1 MTAHERRLVSADGGA
16 AGREEASVRL
26 YFLRHG
32 QAGNPDEWPHE
43 DNERPLTKRG
53 IAETAAAAQGMRWL
67 NLRIALVLSSPYV
80 RAHQTAL
87 ITAGEL
93 GLGVQTV
100 DGLAPGCSLTTLAET
115 LAAHLPDAS
124 PDDEPAATPMNGEAA
139 SALKRSYSVLLVGH
153 EPDFSELIGAMIGR
167 KGAAEVQV
175 KKGALCRVDLDP
187 SIPGWR
193 WSAANLRG
201 SGDLA
206 WLLTAKQLCR
216 LGGAD

>member
-1 MTAHERRLVSADGGA
+1 
-16 AGREEASVRL
+16 VRL

-32 QAGNPDEWPHE
+32 QAGNPDEWPH
-43 DNERPLTKRG
+43 DDSERPLTKRG

-67 NLRIALVLSSPYV
+67 NLHIGLVLSSPFV

-100 DGLAPGCSLTTLAET
+100 DGLASGCSLTTLAET
-115 LAAHLPDAS
+115 LATHLPAS
-124 PDDEPAATPMNGEAA
+124 PLGDEPAFAPTNGDEAA
-139 SALKRSYSVLLVGH
+139 AHKRSYGVLVVGH
-153 EPDFSELIGAMIGR
+153 EPDLSEMIGGIVGR
-167 KGAAEVQV
+167 KGSAAVQL

-201 SGDLA
+201 SGELA
-206 WLLTAKQLCR
+206 WLMTAKQLGR